1 MKDTEGNG
9 KLVLVVEDNPANME
23 LAVDLLEVAGYLV
36 VQATTAEDALAVATD
51 EHFDVILMDISLPGM
66 DGLAAVRQLKQD
78 PRTAGI
84 PVVALTAQAM
94 PGDRELVAVA
104 GCAGYISKPIDTR
117 RFAETVAKFLRNKE
131 ST

>member
-1 MKDTEGNG
+1 MRDNEGNG

-23 LAVDLLEVAGYLV
+23 LTADLLEVAGYRV
-36 VQATTAEDALAVATD
+36 VQATTAEAALDVATK

-94 PGDRELVAVA
+94 PGDREQVAAA
-104 GCAGYISKPIDTR
+104 GCAGYIAKPIDTR
-117 RFAETVAKFLRNKE
+117 RFAETVGQFILKVGA
-131 ST
+131 